1 MPREPHKPSLPIAQ
15 SPFTSTTSSSEMPT
29 SVAQSSQN
37 MPMSSTK
44 SSPSSSISSD
54 PVADSGQSAR
64 TVSESTF
71 TQPMSSSVPLKRK
84 TLWRL
89 LSYLKP
95 YWWALLL
102 TIIGFAINSATEIWI
117 AKLLQY
123 ITDAVNQN
131 DRSRQ
136 NLFPV
141 LIIALFFVRGVGS
154 FLGNYYSALISRNLV
169 YELRVEVFNKL
180 LRLPTAFYLA
190 NPSGTISSK
199 LIFDVE
205 QVTAA
210 STDSMKTVL
219 RDGLTVVGL
228 IGFLLYS
235 NWRLTL
241 ILFLVIPPILWLIRI
256 ASRRYLKL
264 SKGIQET
271 MGDVSHITNE
281 VIGGYQVVKNY
292 SGQAYEAQR
301 FDATSQ
307 KNLRQG
313 MKVVVTNS
321 INTPAV
327 QLLMAM
333 AMSVVVWLAL
343 RPAVISDITAG
354 QFISYIAAAGLL
366 SKPVRSLTDI
376 NQKLQKGL
384 AAGESI
390 FALLD
395 EPEEQD
401 SGVLAPVIHGQVS
414 LDKVT
419 LAYPDGTVA
428 LSEFDLDIKAGETI
442 ALVGRSGAGKS
453 SLVNLLTRALQ
464 PTGGRICIDGIPI
477 DDIKLDSLRSQIA
490 TVSQQVVL
498 FNATVAHNIAYGSL
512 ASKSREEL
520 IAAAKAA
527 FAHDFIMKLPQGY
540 DSHIGAEG
548 LQLSGGQRQR
558 LSIARALLK
567 DAPILILDEAT
578 SALDNESEYYIQQ
591 ALDNVMKDR
600 TTIVIA
606 HRLTTIE
613 SADRIAVLDG
623 GRLLEIGTHSE
634 LMAAAGHY
642 AQMYARDF
650 ANDAP
655 VDQPLATSIDLT
667 TAPSLVKTDTKS
679 VPLDKDGPALSP
691 HDEP

>member
-1 MPREPHKPSLPIAQ
+1 MSQTYQ
-15 SPFTSTTSSSEMPT
+15 SD
-29 SVAQSSQN
+29 
-37 MPMSSTK
+37 STK
-44 SSPSSSISSD
+44 KSAKKIS
-54 PVADSGQSAR
+54 A
-64 TVSESTF
+64 E
-71 TQPMSSSVPLKRK
+71 PLGTPKRA
-84 TLWRL
+84 TLLRL

-102 TIIGFAINSATEIWI
+102 TVIGFAINAGTEVWI

-123 ITDAVNQN
+123 ITDAINQN
-131 DRSRQ
+131 DQSQ
-136 NLFPV
+136 QDLFPL
-141 LIIALFFVRGVGS
+141 LIIGLFFVRGVGS
-154 FLGNYYSALISRNLV
+154 FLGNYYSALVSRNLV

-180 LRLPTAFYLA
+180 LRLPSSFYLA
-190 NPSGTISSK
+190 NPAGTISSK

-210 STDSMKTVL
+210 STDSMKTLL
-219 RDGLTVVGL
+219 RDGLTVIGL

-241 ILFLVIPPILWLIRI
+241 ILFVVLPPILWLIRV
-256 ASRRYLKL
+256 ASKRYLKL

-292 SGQAYEAQR
+292 GGQAYEASR
-301 FDATSQ
+301 FDKTSK

-327 QLLMAM
+327 QLLMAVV
-333 AMSVVVWLAL
+333 MSVVVWLAL
-343 RPAVISDITAG
+343 RPAVIDNITAG
-354 QFISYIAAAGLL
+354 AFISYIAAAGLL

-376 NQKLQKGL
+376 NQKLQKGI

-395 EPEEQD
+395 EPEEED
-401 SGVLAPVIHGQVS
+401 TGVLNPALSGQIH
-414 LDKVT
+414 LDNVG
-419 LAYPDGTVA
+419 LVYPDSTVA
-428 LSEFDLDIKAGETI
+428 LRNFTLDVRAGETV

-453 SLVNLLTRALQ
+453 SLVNLLTRTLSTTSGQ
-464 PTGGRICIDGIPI
+464 ITLDGMPI
-477 DDIKLDSLRSQIA
+477 EDITLESLRSQIA
-490 TVSQQVVL
+490 MVNQQVVL
-498 FNATVAHNIAYGSL
+498 FNTTVFNNIAYGSL
-512 ASKSREEL
+512 ANRTQAEVEK
-520 IAAAKAA
+520 AAKDA
-527 FAHDFIMKLPQGY
+527 FAHDFIIKMPNGY
-540 DSHIGAEG
+540 QSEIGAEG

-600 TTIVIA
+600 TTLVIA

-613 SADRIAVLDG
+613 SADRIAVMDG
-623 GRLLEIGTHSE
+623 GQIVELGTHDE
-634 LMAAAGHY
+634 LIQKQGHY

-650 ANDAP
+650 
-655 VDQPLATSIDLT
+655 
-667 TAPSLVKTDTKS
+667 K
-679 VPLDKDGPALSP
+679 
-691 HDEP
+691 

>member
-1 MPREPHKPSLPIAQ
+1 MSQTYQ
-15 SPFTSTTSSSEMPT
+15 SDSAKTSATAKITPE
-29 SVAQSSQN
+29 SVSRYA
-37 MPMSSTK
+37 
-44 SSPSSSISSD
+44 
-54 PVADSGQSAR
+54 
-64 TVSESTF
+64 
-71 TQPMSSSVPLKRK
+71 
-84 TLWRL
+84 TLLRL
-89 LSYLKP
+89 LRYLKP

-102 TIIGFAINSATEIWI
+102 TVLGFAINAGTEIWI

-123 ITDAVNQN
+123 ITDAINQN
-131 DRSRQ
+131 DQSQ
-136 NLFPV
+136 QDLFPL

-154 FLGNYYSALISRNLV
+154 FLGNYYSALVSRNLV

-180 LRLPTAFYLA
+180 LRLPSSFYLA
-190 NPSGTISSK
+190 NPAGTISSK

-210 STDSMKTVL
+210 STDSMKTLL
-219 RDGLTVVGL
+219 RDGLTVVAL

-241 ILFLVIPPILWLIRI
+241 ILFVVLPPILWLIRL
-256 ASRRYLKL
+256 ASKRYLKL

-292 SGQAYEAQR
+292 GGQAYEAKR
-301 FDATSQ
+301 FDKTSK

-327 QLLMAM
+327 QLLMAV
-333 AMSVVVWLAL
+333 AMSIVVWLAL
-343 RPAVISDITAG
+343 RPAVIDNISAG
-354 QFISYIAAAGLL
+354 AFISYIAAAGLL

-376 NQKLQKGL
+376 NQKLQKGI

-395 EPEEQD
+395 EPEEED
-401 SGVLAPVIHGQVS
+401 TGVLSPELSGQIR
-414 LDKVT
+414 LDNVG
-419 LAYPDGTVA
+419 LVYPDSTVA
-428 LSEFDLDIKAGETI
+428 LRNFTLDVRAGETV

-453 SLVNLLTRALQ
+453 SLVNLLTRTLSTTSGQ
-464 PTGGRICIDGIPI
+464 ITLDGMPI
-477 DDIKLDSLRSQIA
+477 EDITLESLRSQIA
-490 TVSQQVVL
+490 MVNQQVVL
-498 FNATVAHNIAYGSL
+498 FNTTIFNNIAYGSL
-512 ASKSREEL
+512 ANRTQAEVEK
-520 IAAAKAA
+520 AAKDA
-527 FAHDFIMKLPQGY
+527 FAHDFIVKMPNGY
-540 DSHIGAEG
+540 QSEIGAEG

-600 TTIVIA
+600 TTLVIA

-613 SADRIAVLDG
+613 SADRIAVMDG
-623 GRLLEIGTHSE
+623 GQIIELGTHDE
-634 LMAAAGHY
+634 LIQQQGHY

-650 ANDAP
+650 
-655 VDQPLATSIDLT
+655 T
-667 TAPSLVKTDTKS
+667 
-679 VPLDKDGPALSP
+679 
-691 HDEP
+691 

>member
-1 MPREPHKPSLPIAQ
+1 MSNKKTAD
-15 SPFTSTTSSSEMPT
+15 TSHNST
-29 SVAQSSQN
+29 
-37 MPMSSTK
+37 PMSDNATYSR
-44 SSPSSSISSD
+44 
-54 PVADSGQSAR
+54 SGKQPALKKTGGDINPINNR
-64 TVSESTF
+64 QDF
-71 TQPMSSSVPLKRK
+71 AAPKKTQ
-84 TLWRL
+84 TLLRL
-89 LSYLKP
+89 LKYLQP
-95 YWWALLL
+95 YWWALAL
-102 TIIGFAINSATEIWI
+102 TIIGFAINSGTEVYI

-123 ITDAVNQN
+123 ITDAINQG
-131 DRSRQ
+131 DRTRQ
-136 NLFPV
+136 NWFPV
-141 LIIALFFVRGVGS
+141 LIIALFLVRGMGS

-190 NPSGTISSK
+190 NPAGTISSK

-210 STDSMKTVL
+210 STDSMKTLL
-219 RDGLTVVGL
+219 RDGLTVIAL
-228 IGFLLYS
+228 LGFLLYS

-241 ILFLVIPPILWLIRI
+241 ILFVVLPPILWLIRI
-256 ASRRYLKL
+256 ASKRYLKL
-264 SKGIQET
+264 SKGIQQT

-281 VIGGYQVVKNY
+281 VITGYQIVKNY
-292 SGQAYEAQR
+292 GGQAYEAQR
-301 FDATSQ
+301 FDATSK

-327 QLLMAM
+327 QLLMAL

-343 RPAVISDITAG
+343 RPAVISGISAG
-354 QFISYIAAAGLL
+354 EFISYIAAAGLL

-376 NQKLQKGL
+376 NQKLQKGI

-390 FALLD
+390 FELLD

-401 SGVLAPVIHGQVS
+401 TGTQTPTIMGKVS
-414 LDKVT
+414 LQNVS
-419 LAYPDGTVA
+419 LVYPDGTAA
-428 LSEFDLDIKAGETI
+428 LHDFSLDIKAGETVAI
-442 ALVGRSGAGKS
+442 VGRSGAGKS
-453 SLVNLLTRALQ
+453 TLVNLLTRALQ
-464 PTGGRICIDGIPI
+464 PSEGRIAIDDIAI
-477 DDIKLDSLRSQIA
+477 DDIKLECLRAQIGM
-490 TVSQQVVL
+490 VNQQIVL
-498 FNATVAHNIAYGSL
+498 FNTTVTNNIAYGSL
-512 ASKSREEL
+512 ANRTKDQV

-591 ALDNVMKDR
+591 ALDNAMNNR

-623 GRLLEIGTHSE
+623 GRLVELGSHQE
-634 LMAAAGHY
+634 LMALNGHY
-642 AQMYARDF
+642 AQMYERDF
-650 ANDAP
+650 AADE
-655 VDQPLATSIDLT
+655 VDLKQS
-667 TAPSLVKTDTKS
+667 
-679 VPLDKDGPALSP
+679 
-691 HDEP
+691 

>member
-1 MPREPHKPSLPIAQ
+1 MSQAYPSD
-15 SPFTSTTSSSEMPT
+15 STKT
-29 SVAQSSQN
+29 SVN
-37 MPMSSTK
+37 STVLPLTPSK
-44 SSPSSSISSD
+44 S
-54 PVADSGQSAR
+54 
-64 TVSESTF
+64 
-71 TQPMSSSVPLKRK
+71 K
-84 TLWRL
+84 TLLRL

-102 TIIGFAINSATEIWI
+102 TIIGFAINAATEIWI

-123 ITDAVNQN
+123 ITDAINQN
-131 DRSRQ
+131 DQSKQ
-136 NLFPV
+136 DLFPF
-141 LIIALFFVRGVGS
+141 IIVGLFFVRGVGS
-154 FLGNYYSALISRNLV
+154 FLGNYYSALVSRNLV
-169 YELRVEVFNKL
+169 YELRVQVFNKL
-180 LRLPTAFYLA
+180 LRLPSAFYLA
-190 NPSGTISSK
+190 NPAGTISSK

-210 STDSMKTVL
+210 STDSMKTLL
-219 RDGLTVVGL
+219 RDGLTVIAL
-228 IGFLLYS
+228 LGFLLYS

-241 ILFLVIPPILWLIRI
+241 ILFVVLPPILWLIRI
-256 ASRRYLKL
+256 ASKRYLKL

-292 SGQAYEAQR
+292 GGQAYESKR
-301 FDATSQ
+301 FDVISK

-327 QLLMAM
+327 QLLMASAM
-333 AMSVVVWLAL
+333 AVVIWLAL
-343 RPAVISDITAG
+343 RPSVIDNISAG
-354 QFISYIAAAGLL
+354 EFISYIAAAGLL
-366 SKPVRSLTDI
+366 SKPVRSLTDV
-376 NQKLQKGL
+376 NQKLQKGI

-401 SGVLAPVIHGQVS
+401 SGTLNPILTGDIH
-414 LDKVT
+414 LDNVG
-419 LAYPDGTVA
+419 LVYPDSTVA
-428 LSEFDLDIKAGETI
+428 LQEFSLHIRAGETV

-453 SLVNLLTRALQ
+453 SLVNLLSRTLNTTSGQ
-464 PTGGRICIDGIPI
+464 ITI
-477 DDIKLDSLRSQIA
+477 DSLPIEDITLASLRAQIA
-490 TVSQQVVL
+490 MVDQQVVL
-498 FNATVAHNIAYGSL
+498 FNTTVFNNIAYGSL
-512 ASKSREEL
+512 ADRTQADVER
-520 IAAAKAA
+520 AAKDA
-527 FAHDFIMKLPQGY
+527 FAHDFIMKMPNGY
-540 DSHIGAEG
+540 QSQIGAEG

-600 TTIVIA
+600 TTLVIA

-613 SADRIAVLDG
+613 SADRIAVLDA
-623 GRLLEIGTHSE
+623 GRIVELGTHSE
-634 LMAAAGHY
+634 LMQKQGHY

-650 ANDAP
+650 
-655 VDQPLATSIDLT
+655 Q
-667 TAPSLVKTDTKS
+667 
-679 VPLDKDGPALSP
+679 
-691 HDEP
+691 

>member
-1 MPREPHKPSLPIAQ
+1 MSQSRLSSNHNLKAKAKP
-15 SPFTSTTSSSEMPT
+15 ER
-29 SVAQSSQN
+29 VA
-37 MPMSSTK
+37 PPK
-44 SSPSSSISSD
+44 H
-54 PVADSGQSAR
+54 
-64 TVSESTF
+64 
-71 TQPMSSSVPLKRK
+71 K
-84 TLWRL
+84 TLLRL
-89 LSYLKP
+89 LRYLKP

-102 TIIGFAINSATEIWI
+102 TVLGFAINAATEIWI

-123 ITDAVNQN
+123 ITDAINQN
-131 DRSRQ
+131 DQAKQ
-136 NLFPV
+136 NLFPL
-141 LIIALFFVRGVGS
+141 LIIGLFFVRGVGS
-154 FLGNYYSALISRNLV
+154 FLGNYYSALVSRNLV

-180 LRLPTAFYLA
+180 LRLPSSFYLA
-190 NPSGTISSK
+190 NPAGTISSK

-219 RDGLTVVGL
+219 RDGLTVVAL

-241 ILFLVIPPILWLIRI
+241 ILFLVLPPILWLIRI
-256 ASRRYLKL
+256 ASKRYLKL
-264 SKGIQET
+264 SKGIQQT

-292 SGQAYEAQR
+292 GGQTYESKR
-301 FDATSQ
+301 FDKTSK

-343 RPAVISDITAG
+343 RPQVINNISAG
-354 QFISYIAAAGLL
+354 EFISYIAAAGLL
-366 SKPVRSLTDI
+366 SKPVRSLTDV
-376 NQKLQKGL
+376 NQKLQKGI

-390 FALLD
+390 FALID

-401 SGVLAPVIHGQVS
+401 TGTLSPRLSGALQLNDVS
-414 LDKVT
+414 LV
-419 LAYPDGTVA
+419 YPDSTVA
-428 LSEFDLDIKAGETI
+428 LQDFSLEVKAGETV

-453 SLVNLLTRALQ
+453 SLVNLLTRTLATSSGQ
-464 PTGGRICIDGIPI
+464 ITMDGMPI
-477 DDIKLDSLRSQIA
+477 EDITLESLRSQIA
-490 TVSQQVVL
+490 MVNQQVVL
-498 FNATVAHNIAYGSL
+498 FNTSVFENIAYGSL
-512 ASKSREEL
+512 ATKSQAEVER
-520 IAAAKAA
+520 AAKDA
-527 FAHDFIMKLPQGY
+527 FAHDFIMKMPQGY
-540 DSHIGAEG
+540 QSQIGAEG

-600 TTIVIA
+600 TTLVIA

-613 SADRIAVLDG
+613 SADRIAVMDG
-623 GRLLEIGTHSE
+623 GRIVEIGTHES
-634 LMAAAGHY
+634 LLQKQGYY
-642 AQMYARDF
+642 AQMYERDF
-650 ANDAP
+650 
-655 VDQPLATSIDLT
+655 
-667 TAPSLVKTDTKS
+667 
-679 VPLDKDGPALSP
+679 
-691 HDEP
+691 E

>member
-1 MPREPHKPSLPIAQ
+1 MSQAYQPD
-15 SPFTSTTSSSEMPT
+15 STKT
-29 SVAQSSQN
+29 
-37 MPMSSTK
+37 STK
-44 SSPSSSISSD
+44 STLVSPANT
-54 PVADSGQSAR
+54 P
-64 TVSESTF
+64 
-71 TQPMSSSVPLKRK
+71 KRK
-84 TLWRL
+84 TLLRL

-102 TIIGFAINSATEIWI
+102 TVLGFSINAATEIWI

-123 ITDAVNQN
+123 ITDAINQN
-131 DRSRQ
+131 DQSKQ
-136 NLFPV
+136 DLFPL
-141 LIIALFFVRGVGS
+141 LIVGLFFVRGIGS
-154 FLGNYYSALISRNLV
+154 FLGNYYSALVSRNLV

-180 LRLPTAFYLA
+180 LRLPSSFYLA
-190 NPSGTISSK
+190 NPAGTISSK

-219 RDGLTVVGL
+219 RDGLTVIGL

-241 ILFLVIPPILWLIRI
+241 ILFVVLPPILWLIRI
-256 ASRRYLKL
+256 ASKRYLKL
-264 SKGIQET
+264 SKGIQQT

-292 SGQAYEAQR
+292 GGQAYESKR
-301 FDATSQ
+301 FDLTSK

-313 MKVVVTNS
+313 MKVVITNS

-343 RPAVISDITAG
+343 RPAVIDNISAG
-354 QFISYIAAAGLL
+354 EFISYIAAAGLL
-366 SKPVRSLTDI
+366 SKPVRSLTDV

-395 EPEEQD
+395 EPEEED
-401 SGVLAPVIHGQVS
+401 TGVLNPTLSGDIHLDNVS
-414 LDKVT
+414 LI
-419 LAYPDGTVA
+419 YPDSTIA
-428 LSEFDLDIKAGETI
+428 LRDFNLEIRSGETV

-453 SLVNLLTRALQ
+453 SLVNLLTRTLTTTSGQ
-464 PTGGRICIDGIPI
+464 IRIDGLPI
-477 DDIKLDSLRSQIA
+477 EEITLESLRSQIA
-490 TVSQQVVL
+490 MVDQQVVL
-498 FNATVAHNIAYGSL
+498 FNTTVFNNIAYGGL
-512 ASKSREEL
+512 ANKTQAQVER
-520 IAAAKAA
+520 AAKDA
-527 FAHDFIMKLPQGY
+527 FAHDFIVKMPNGY
-540 DSHIGAEG
+540 QSEIGAEG

-600 TTIVIA
+600 TTLVIA

-613 SADRIAVLDG
+613 SADRIAVMDG
-623 GRLLEIGTHSE
+623 GQIVELGTHDE
-634 LMAAAGHY
+634 LIRLQGHY
-642 AQMYARDF
+642 AQMYERDF
-650 ANDAP
+650 
-655 VDQPLATSIDLT
+655 
-667 TAPSLVKTDTKS
+667 
-679 VPLDKDGPALSP
+679 
-691 HDEP
+691 E

>member
-1 MPREPHKPSLPIAQ
+1 MSQAYQPD
-15 SPFTSTTSSSEMPT
+15 STKT
-29 SVAQSSQN
+29 
-37 MPMSSTK
+37 STK
-44 SSPSSSISSD
+44 STLVSPANT
-54 PVADSGQSAR
+54 P
-64 TVSESTF
+64 
-71 TQPMSSSVPLKRK
+71 KHK
-84 TLWRL
+84 TLLRL

-102 TIIGFAINSATEIWI
+102 TVLGFAINATTEIWV

-123 ITDAVNQN
+123 ITDAITQG
-131 DRSRQ
+131 DQSKKA
-136 NLFPV
+136 LFPL
-141 LIIALFFVRGVGS
+141 LIIGLFFVRGVGS
-154 FLGNYYSALISRNLV
+154 FLGNYYSALVSRNLV

-180 LRLPTAFYLA
+180 LRLPSSFYLA
-190 NPSGTISSK
+190 NPAGTISSK

-219 RDGLTVVGL
+219 RDGLTVIGL

-241 ILFLVIPPILWLIRI
+241 ILFVVLPPILWLIRI
-256 ASRRYLKL
+256 ASKRYLKL
-264 SKGIQET
+264 SKGIQQT

-292 SGQAYEAQR
+292 GGQAYESKR
-301 FDATSQ
+301 FDLTSK

-313 MKVVVTNS
+313 MKVVITNS

-343 RPAVISDITAG
+343 RPAVIDNISAG
-354 QFISYIAAAGLL
+354 EFISYIAAAGLL
-366 SKPVRSLTDI
+366 SKPVRSLTDV
-376 NQKLQKGL
+376 NQKLQKGI
-384 AAGESI
+384 AAGVSI

-395 EPEEQD
+395 EPEEED
-401 SGVLAPVIHGQVS
+401 TGALNPALSGEIRLDNVS
-414 LDKVT
+414 LV
-419 LAYPDGTVA
+419 YPDSTVA
-428 LSEFDLDIKAGETI
+428 LRDFTLDIRAGETV

-453 SLVNLLTRALQ
+453 SLVNLLTRTLSTSSGQ
-464 PTGGRICIDGIPI
+464 ITLDGMPI
-477 DDIKLDSLRSQIA
+477 EDITLESLRAQIA
-490 TVSQQVVL
+490 MVNQQVVL
-498 FNATVAHNIAYGSL
+498 FNTTVFNNIAYGGL
-512 ASKSREEL
+512 ANKTQAQVER
-520 IAAAKAA
+520 AAKDA
-527 FAHDFIMKLPQGY
+527 FAHDFIVKMPNGY
-540 DSHIGAEG
+540 QSEIGAEG

-600 TTIVIA
+600 TTLVIA

-613 SADRIAVLDG
+613 SADRIAVMDG
-623 GRLLEIGTHSE
+623 GQIVELGTHDE
-634 LMAAAGHY
+634 LIRLQGHY
-642 AQMYARDF
+642 AQMYERDF
-650 ANDAP
+650 
-655 VDQPLATSIDLT
+655 
-667 TAPSLVKTDTKS
+667 
-679 VPLDKDGPALSP
+679 
-691 HDEP
+691 E

>member
-1 MPREPHKPSLPIAQ
+1 MSQAYQPDSAKTSIKKISVSLE
-15 SPFTSTTSSSEMPT
+15 SPP
-29 SVAQSSQN
+29 
-37 MPMSSTK
+37 K
-44 SSPSSSISSD
+44 H
-54 PVADSGQSAR
+54 
-64 TVSESTF
+64 
-71 TQPMSSSVPLKRK
+71 K
-84 TLWRL
+84 TLLRL

-102 TIIGFAINSATEIWI
+102 TVVGFAINAGTEIWI

-123 ITDAVNQN
+123 ITDAINQN
-131 DRSRQ
+131 DQSKKA
-136 NLFPV
+136 LFPL
-141 LIIALFFVRGVGS
+141 LIIGLFFVRGVGS
-154 FLGNYYSALISRNLV
+154 FLGNYYSALVSRNLV

-180 LRLPTAFYLA
+180 LRLPSSFYLA
-190 NPSGTISSK
+190 NPAGTISSK

-210 STDSMKTVL
+210 STDSMKTLL
-219 RDGLTVVGL
+219 RDGLTVVAL

-241 ILFLVIPPILWLIRI
+241 ILFVVLPPILWLIRI
-256 ASRRYLKL
+256 ASKRYLKL
-264 SKGIQET
+264 SKGIQKT
-271 MGDVSHITNE
+271 MGNVSHITNE

-292 SGQAYEAQR
+292 GGQAYEAER
-301 FDATSQ
+301 FDKTSK

-343 RPAVISDITAG
+343 RPAVIDNISAG
-354 QFISYIAAAGLL
+354 EFISYIAAAGLL

-376 NQKLQKGL
+376 NQKLQKGI

-395 EPEEQD
+395 EPEEED
-401 SGVLAPVIHGQVS
+401 TGTINKALSGEMS
-414 LDKVT
+414 LENIS
-419 LAYPDGTVA
+419 LIYPDSTVA
-428 LSEFDLDIKAGETI
+428 LHDFTLNIKAGETV

-453 SLVNLLTRALQ
+453 SLVNLLTRTLEASSGQITL
-464 PTGGRICIDGIPI
+464 DGMPI
-477 DDIKLDSLRSQIA
+477 ESIKLESLRAQIA
-490 TVSQQVVL
+490 MVNQQVVL
-498 FNATVAHNIAYGSL
+498 FNTTVFNNIAYGSL
-512 ASKSREEL
+512 ANKTQAEVER
-520 IAAAKAA
+520 AAKDA
-527 FAHDFIMKLPQGY
+527 FAHDFIMKMPNGY
-540 DSHIGAEG
+540 QSEVGAEG

-600 TTIVIA
+600 TTLVIA

-623 GRLLEIGTHSE
+623 GQIVELGTHDE
-634 LMAAAGHY
+634 LMQMQGHY
-642 AQMYARDF
+642 AQMYERDF
-650 ANDAP
+650 
-655 VDQPLATSIDLT
+655 
-667 TAPSLVKTDTKS
+667 
-679 VPLDKDGPALSP
+679 
-691 HDEP
+691 E

>member
-1 MPREPHKPSLPIAQ
+1 MSQTYQ
-15 SPFTSTTSSSEMPT
+15 SDSAKNSAKVAPA
-29 SVAQSSQN
+29 SVSRYA
-37 MPMSSTK
+37 
-44 SSPSSSISSD
+44 
-54 PVADSGQSAR
+54 
-64 TVSESTF
+64 
-71 TQPMSSSVPLKRK
+71 
-84 TLWRL
+84 TLLRL

-102 TIIGFAINSATEIWI
+102 TVLGFAINAGTEIWI

-123 ITDAVNQN
+123 ITDAINQN
-131 DRSRQ
+131 DQSQ
-136 NLFPV
+136 QDLFPL

-154 FLGNYYSALISRNLV
+154 FLGNYYSALVSRNLV

-180 LRLPTAFYLA
+180 LRLPSSFYLA
-190 NPSGTISSK
+190 NPAGTISSK

-210 STDSMKTVL
+210 STDSMKTLL
-219 RDGLTVVGL
+219 RDGLTVVAL

-241 ILFLVIPPILWLIRI
+241 ILFVVLPPILWLIRL
-256 ASRRYLKL
+256 ASKRYLKL

-292 SGQAYEAQR
+292 GGQAYEAKR
-301 FDATSQ
+301 FDKTSK

-327 QLLMAM
+327 QLLMAI
-333 AMSVVVWLAL
+333 AMSIVVWLAL
-343 RPAVISDITAG
+343 RPAVIDNISAG
-354 QFISYIAAAGLL
+354 AFISYIAAAGLL

-376 NQKLQKGL
+376 NQKLQKGI

-395 EPEEQD
+395 EPEEKD
-401 SGVLAPVIHGQVS
+401 TGVLSPELSGQIR
-414 LDKVT
+414 LDNVG
-419 LAYPDGTVA
+419 LVYPDSTIA
-428 LSEFDLDIKAGETI
+428 LRDFTLDVRAGETV

-453 SLVNLLTRALQ
+453 SLVNLLTRTLSTTSGQ
-464 PTGGRICIDGIPI
+464 ITLDGMPI
-477 DDIKLDSLRSQIA
+477 EDITLESLRSQIA
-490 TVSQQVVL
+490 MVNQQVVL
-498 FNATVAHNIAYGSL
+498 FNTTVFNNIAYGSL
-512 ASKSREEL
+512 ANRTQAEVEK
-520 IAAAKAA
+520 AAKDA
-527 FAHDFIMKLPQGY
+527 FAHDFIVKMPNGY
-540 DSHIGAEG
+540 QSEIGAEG

-600 TTIVIA
+600 TTLVIA

-613 SADRIAVLDG
+613 SADRIAVMDG
-623 GRLLEIGTHSE
+623 GQIVELGTHDE
-634 LMAAAGHY
+634 LIQQQGHY

-650 ANDAP
+650 
-655 VDQPLATSIDLT
+655 T
-667 TAPSLVKTDTKS
+667 
-679 VPLDKDGPALSP
+679 
-691 HDEP
+691 